1 MAFHRRHRPGVT
13 AWSPHPRPRRPSR
26 RRTPRPPRRRPSSC
40 RCLHRH
46 PTPFSLSH
54 STRQQDECNRR
65 SRRSAGAGRD
75 RRQKVWT
82 RTGPS
87 RSWNEP
93 TGMSS
98 PCGSRSWFPA
108 HREQTVGPRQP
119 MGMPPRWTH
128 PSPKS
133 PGISFR
139 QPMFSSH
146 RATGDHLEGVLVA
159 VSSPAGAA
167 SFNWRSRIGRPLP

>member
-40 RCLHRH
+40 HCLHRH

-54 STRQQDECNRR
+54 STRQQDGCNRR

-108 HREQTVGPRQP
+108 HREQTVGPRCVCCFECRQSRCFLVQS
-119 MGMPPRWTH
+119 GRRYKLDNHGHYKVLNQLRWEERTH
-128 PSPKS
+128 
-133 PGISFR
+133 
-139 QPMFSSH
+139 
-146 RATGDHLEGVLVA
+146 
-159 VSSPAGAA
+159 
-167 SFNWRSRIGRPLP
+167 